1 MNGTRLNC
9 VLVGNDI
16 LSILLFL
23 NGNKTSQNCRKKNP
37 SEEKEG
43 KLR

>member
-1 MNGTRLNC
+1 MNGTRLDC

-23 NGNKTSQNCRKKNP
+23 NGNKTSQNCRKNNA
-37 SEEKEG
+37 S
-43 KLR
+43 